1 MAPLSHDHGLVFDV
15 GLHKGEDT
23 AYYLRKGFRVVAFEA
38 DPDLVAHCERR
49 FDAAIADGRLEIVFG
64 AIADTPEPAIT
75 FYRHPG
81 LSVWGT
87 TDPGWAAR
95 NAHRGEPVAVE
106 VPVIDF
112 AATLATRGVPH
123 YAKIDVEGA
132 DRLCL
137 DALSPASAPRFLSIE
152 SDKRSLRGVEDE
164 LDRLVRLGYTHFCAA
179 QQQGMERRKLT
190 TSARDGTTFTYAFEP
205 HSSGP
210 FGDDLPWCDAA
221 TVLAQYADIFKRYR
235 RYGDESWL
243 GRSRAGRVL
252 RRQLNRFGAFPGWY
266 DTHARR

>member
-1 MAPLSHDHGLVFDV
+1 MAAVHHDDGLIFDV

-49 FDAAIADGRLEIVFG
+49 FEQAVADGRLEIVFG
-64 AIADTPEPAIT
+64 AIADTRERAIT
-75 FYRHPG
+75 FYRHSG

-95 NAHRGEPVAVE
+95 NAHRGASVAVE
-106 VPVIDF
+106 VPVVDF
-112 AATLATRGVPH
+112 AAAIAARGVPR

-132 DRLCL
+132 DRVCL
-137 DALSPASAPRFLSIE
+137 DALTPASAPRFLSIE

-164 LDRLVRLGYTHFCAA
+164 LDRLTRLGYTRFCAS
-179 QQQGMERRKLT
+179 QQQGMERRTIT
-190 TSARDGTTFTYAFEP
+190 TSARDGTAFTYAFEP
-205 HSSGP
+205 HASGP
-210 FGDDLPWCDAA
+210 FGDDLQWSDAE
-221 TVLAQYADIFKRYR
+221 TVLAEYARIFRRYR
-235 RYGDESWL
+235 RYGDRSPL
-243 GRSRAGRVL
+243 GRSRAGRVV

-266 DTHARR
+266 DTHAAR

>member
-1 MAPLSHDHGLVFDV
+1 VRAATHDDGLIFDV
-15 GLHKGEDT
+15 GMHRGEDT

-49 FDAAIADGRLEIVFG
+49 FSAPIADGRLEIVFG
-64 AIADTPEPAIT
+64 AIADTPEPTIA
-75 FYRHPG
+75 FHRHPG

-95 NAHRGEPVAVE
+95 NAHRGASAAVE
-106 VPVIDF
+106 VPVVDF
-112 AATLATRGVPH
+112 AAALAERGVAY

-132 DRLCL
+132 DRICL
-137 DALSPASAPRFLSIE
+137 EALTPDRAPRFVSIE
-152 SDKRSLRGVEDE
+152 SDKRSLSRVEDE
-164 LDRLVRLGYTHFCAA
+164 LDRLTRLGYTGFCAV
-179 QQQGMERRKLT
+179 QQQDMDRRRIT

-205 HSSGP
+205 HASGP
-210 FGDDLPWCDAA
+210 FGDDLSWSDAD
-221 TVLAQYADIFKRYR
+221 TVLAEYARIFTRYR
-235 RYGDESWL
+235 RYGDDSRL